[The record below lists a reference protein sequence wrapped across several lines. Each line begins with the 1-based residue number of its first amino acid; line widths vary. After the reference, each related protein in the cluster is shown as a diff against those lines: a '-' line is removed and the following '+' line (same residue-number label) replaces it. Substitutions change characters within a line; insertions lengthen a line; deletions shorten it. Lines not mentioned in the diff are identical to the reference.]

1 MEGILMKKI
10 WLLFFFL
17 FVSNAFAESCNIEM
31 HDLAEALQ
39 SIGNAKVLSVSN
51 LTDANSNE
59 PIKRYVQLLS
69 DGSIVVVEQ
78 KHCLIYNLTITILLP
93 EGLSI
98 DKAPLQLSKILN
110 KTVTW
115 NKWFKTL
122 NAEDILRS
130 EFGSTRFKS
139 NIGKFGS
146 FSYSLDDKVTAKNEN
161 SETILRLV
169 NIESGTLPFQQII
182 SLYIGVGG
190 L

>member
-1 MEGILMKKI
+1 MKKL
-10 WLLFFFL
+10 WLLFLFL
-17 FVSNAFAESCNIEM
+17 FASNAFAESCNIEM
-31 HDLAEALQ
+31 LDLTEALQ
-39 SIGNAKVLSVSN
+39 SVGNAKVLTVSN
-51 LTDANSNE
+51 MTDVYSNE

-98 DKAPLQLSKILN
+98 DQVPLQLSKILN

-115 NKWFKTL
+115 KKWFKTL
-122 NAEDILRS
+122 NAIKILRS
-130 EFGSTRFKS
+130 EFSSTRFKS
-139 NIGKFGS
+139 NIGKPGS
-146 FSYSLDDKVTAKNEN
+146 FSYSLDDKITANNEN

-169 NIESGTLPFQQII
+169 NIESGTLPFKQII